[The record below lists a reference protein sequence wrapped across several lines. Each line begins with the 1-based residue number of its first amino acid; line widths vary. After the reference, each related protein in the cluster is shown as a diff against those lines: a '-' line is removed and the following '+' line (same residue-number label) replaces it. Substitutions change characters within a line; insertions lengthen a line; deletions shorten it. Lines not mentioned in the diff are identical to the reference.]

1 MKETIIFESRVNIKK
16 IKGDIQLTLTSTDI
30 VLKKEKGLFKKE
42 WKTIKEINLNDVVT
56 NNNKLKIIETDV
68 FIKTNKEEIVICF
81 NDKKKARIFADKVV
95 DTKIGE
101 NKFARGMKNA
111 GKLAKAGIKVVG
123 SFDSLIPDD
132 SKVKPIFSVAKIFKD
147 IDK

>member
-56 NNNKLKIIETDV
+56 NNNKIKIIETDV

-101 NKFARGMKNA
+101 NKFARGIKIVKNIVPIAAPIIIKNA
-111 GKLAKAGIKVVG
+111 PKVGKALKNFIK
-123 SFDSLIPDD
+123 
-132 SKVKPIFSVAKIFKD
+132 K
-147 IDK
+147 